1 MKYSPWFLLTL
12 GCTLN
17 AQTPVTAVA
26 NTIRTAVD
34 TRHAAESVERVYS
47 TDRWFT
53 FPAFEKTAAYLE
65 SRLKQVGL
73 ENIEIGGATADGV
86 TQAGFWTMPLAWDA
100 IRARLELTSPAS
112 EVLCDYRSVPTCLG
126 MWSGSTPIA
135 GIDAELV
142 EFKSTPR
149 EQLKGKF
156 VLTEKN
162 AANLKYE
169 LVQAGALGAVN
180 AFTENPDLQDDRQ
193 WVNAWGDYGWGFT
206 KTSTPLLCYSITPRQ
221 AKRLRDLLASGQKVM
236 LRAQA
241 DTRFYAGRYP
251 WVTAVLPGSEP
262 GEEVLTLGHTS
273 EQGAHDNA
281 TGVSAMVE
289 AVATLKRLIET
300 GKLPRP
306 RRSIRVLL
314 MPELYGS
321 LSYISANPA
330 RMKTTVAAITVDTPA
345 APYGLAGTE
354 YTLYMN
360 PHVAKSWTDALI
372 ARVTEACLPAG
383 RPWHISEHM
392 TGTDAYLG
400 EPSVGVPDVWLYSG
414 TGVTTHHNSADKPDT
429 VDERSMRDLVS
440 IVATYL
446 YVNAAATEREIPW
459 LAAITVDRAY
469 TDIQSAASTAIAAIA
484 AGDTAA
490 GAFGLDRVRYFSD
503 RSEEAVLSV
512 LRLASAAGQGTARN
526 KLNPELLRIRRFRD
540 EQIARLRDA
549 GAQPAKRAADPQASS
564 IVVRRKRIGTLPL
577 DDLPKNQWGGYP
589 SGAWDK
595 LVTVALYWCDGK
607 RNLAEVAH
615 LTEMEMGHPVKFDF
629 VGYFRFL
636 KQHGYVDFAGQ

>member
-17 AQTPVTAVA
+17 GQTPVTAVA

-281 TGVSAMVE
+281 TGRIGDGRGRSHVE
-289 AVATLKRLIET
+289 AVDRNWKTAAPSSKYSCAADARTLRIAQLHIGQSGAHEND
-300 GKLPRP
+300 GGRHNGRHAGGAVRP
-306 RRSIRVLL
+306 RRNRVHALH
-314 MPELYGS
+314 E
-321 LSYISANPA
+321 PA
-330 RMKTTVAAITVDTPA
+330 RRQILDRRI
-345 APYGLAGTE
+345 
-354 YTLYMN
+354 
-360 PHVAKSWTDALI
+360 D
-372 ARVTEACLPAG
+372 RACHG
-383 RPWHISEHM
+383 
-392 TGTDAYLG
+392 
-400 EPSVGVPDVWLYSG
+400 GVPSCG
-414 TGVTTHHNSADKPDT
+414 SA
-429 VDERSMRDLVS
+429 
-440 IVATYL
+440 
-446 YVNAAATEREIPW
+446 
-459 LAAITVDRAY
+459 
-469 TDIQSAASTAIAAIA
+469 
-484 AGDTAA
+484 
-490 GAFGLDRVRYFSD
+490 
-503 RSEEAVLSV
+503 
-512 LRLASAAGQGTARN
+512 
-526 KLNPELLRIRRFRD
+526 
-540 EQIARLRDA
+540 
-549 GAQPAKRAADPQASS
+549 
-564 IVVRRKRIGTLPL
+564 
-577 DDLPKNQWGGYP
+577 
-589 SGAWDK
+589 
-595 LVTVALYWCDGK
+595 
-607 RNLAEVAH
+607 VAH
-615 LTEMEMGHPVKFDF
+615 IRAHD
-629 VGYFRFL
+629 RNRRISR
-636 KQHGYVDFAGQ
+636 